1 MITAHGIVTLMAS
14 LVDDLSAGTCRAMD
28 RHVVSLVYGHMSYTC
43 GVSCLVVRP
52 FVVALS
58 TVWSFVCASAASCAY
73 SCSAHVRP
81 CAQGRCDRCPPGSG
95 VMSDFFFFF
104 FFVPSLL

>member
-43 GVSCLVVRP
+43 GVFNTQPRQKYSGP
-52 FVVALS
+52 
-58 TVWSFVCASAASCAY
+58 Y
-73 SCSAHVRP
+73 SCSPVHVR
-81 CAQGRCDRCPPGSG
+81 GW
-95 VMSDFFFFF
+95 MT
-104 FFVPSLL
+104 